1 MPQSLTP
8 RVTKGSLVGLDVNNP
23 VASIIVFQYNP
34 EQLTRTLE
42 AQTADSEGADR
53 EEVMRLKGA
62 PIETLQLEIHIDAT
76 DQLAQ
81 ANTTAL
87 TQGIYPQLA
96 SLEMLVY
103 PKSAQVIANTALLAA
118 GTIEILPM
126 TAPMTF
132 FIWGLKRVL
141 PVKITSFTI
150 TEEMYDVN
158 LNPIRAKVDLSLRVL
173 SYNDLS
179 ITDPSYYVYLANQIF
194 KETLAT
200 ANSLTQVGST
210 LTQVLSSITT

>member
-8 RVTKGSLVGLDVNNP
+8 RLTKGSLVGLDINNP

-42 AQTADSEGADR
+42 AQTADSESADR

-62 PIETLQLEIHIDAT
+62 PVETFQLEIYIDAT
-76 DQLAQ
+76 DQLVQ
-81 ANTTAL
+81 ANTEAV

-150 TEEMYDVN
+150 NEELYDVN

-179 ITDPSYYVYLANQIF
+179 ITDPGYYVYLANQIF
-194 KETLAT
+194 KESLAT

>member
-8 RVTKGSLVGLDVNNP
+8 RLTKGSLVGLDINQP

-42 AQTADSEGADR
+42 VQTADSEGADR

-62 PIETLQLEIHIDAT
+62 PVETFELEMYIDAT

-81 ANTTAL
+81 ANTEAVTK
-87 TQGIYPQLA
+87 GIYPQLA

-103 PKSAQVIANTALLAA
+103 PKSAQVIANTALLAS
-118 GTIEILPM
+118 GTLEILPII
-126 TAPMTF
+126 APMTF

-150 TEEMYDVN
+150 NEELYDVN

-179 ITDPSYYVYLANQIF
+179 ITDPGYYVYLANQIS
-194 KETLAT
+194 KEKLAT
-200 ANSLTQVGST
+200 SNSQTQVGST

>member
-8 RVTKGSLVGLDVNNP
+8 RLTKGSLVGLDINNP

-42 AQTADSEGADR
+42 AQTADSEGTDR

-62 PIETLQLEIHIDAT
+62 PVETFQLEIYIDAT

-81 ANTTAL
+81 ANKEAL

-150 TEEMYDVN
+150 TEEMYDIN

-179 ITDPSYYVYLANQIF
+179 ITDPGYYVYLANQIF

-200 ANSLTQVGST
+200 ANSLTQVGSA
-210 LTQVLSSITT
+210 LTQILSSITT